1 MGRVVALKGIKI
13 EYEPNEEAV
22 ELIKRYT
29 KAVQDFLEV
38 AVEKKITS
46 LAKMNDYRQE
56 VRDKHDLSGAT
67 AVLAMKDA
75 LAIYK
80 AWRRRRKGRKS
91 KPVVKHLFMKAMHG
105 YNAKLMDDDRLRITK
120 KQGDYIYLK
129 LKVGKYQQEYLEKV
143 RNGELSLGIIVVTP
157 EYCVFPV
164 KKDVELFKPEGL
176 LALDLNEKSI
186 EGLVIKDGK
195 VEFYTWDLKDVF
207 ECAVNCFER
216 FRRFQSRYPNRFR
229 LHRKIARRWFG
240 KRNHRI
246 EWMLHNVTKE
256 IVELA
261 EREKLLIVMEDLK
274 GIKYGINRRELKVNK
289 YNGKLQWHR
298 KLPRKL
304 LGRLNRWMV
313 RKIQFMLQYKS
324 DWSSVPTSYV
334 NPANTSKL
342 CPRCGSRLEVS
353 PDWHSLVCPS
363 CNLVGNRH
371 RIACIN
377 IAMRAINE
385 DEALRFGADWGA
397 MQPSW
402 LSPSVGLSPQT
413 QQNLKMDSEIIH

>member
-13 EYEPNEEAV
+13 EYEPNNEAI
-22 ELIKRYT
+22 ELIKQYSR
-29 KAVQDFLEV
+29 AVQDFLDI
-38 AVEKKITS
+38 AIEKNITS

-56 VRDKHDLSGAT
+56 VRAKHDLSGAA

-80 AWRRRRKGRKS
+80 AWRRKKGKKS
-91 KPVVKHLFMKAMHG
+91 KPVVKHFFMKAMHG
-105 YNAKLMDDDRLRITK
+105 YNAKLMDDYRLRITR

-129 LKVGKYQQEYLEKV
+129 LKIGRFQQEYLEKV
-143 RNGELSLGIIVVTP
+143 RNGELSLGIIVITP
-157 EYCVFPV
+157 KYCVFPV

-195 VEFYTWDLKDVF
+195 IEFYSWDLRDVF

-229 LHRKIARRWFG
+229 LHKKVAARWFG
-240 KRNHRI
+240 KRNRRI

-324 DWSSVPTSYV
+324 DWLSVPTSYV

-342 CPRCGSRLEVS
+342 CPRCGSKLEVS

-363 CNLVGNRH
+363 CNLAGNRH
-371 RIACIN
+371 KIACVN
-377 IAMRAINE
+377 IAKRVLEIK
-385 DEALRFGADWGA
+385 DEVLRFGADWRA
-397 MQPSW
+397 MQSLLAPS
-402 LSPSVGLSPQT
+402 PQVGLG
-413 QQNLKMDSEIIH
+413 

>member
-1 MGRVVALKGIKI
+1 MGRVVALKGVKI

-22 ELIKRYT
+22 ELMKQYSR
-29 KAVQDFLEV
+29 AVQDFLSI
-38 AVEKKITS
+38 AVERNITS
-46 LAKMNDYRQE
+46 LAKMNDYRQK
-56 VRDKHDLSGAT
+56 VRDKHNLSGAT

-80 AWRRRRKGRKS
+80 AWRRKKGKKS
-91 KPVVKHLFMKAMHG
+91 RPVVKHLFMKAMHS
-105 YNAKLMDDDRLRITK
+105 YNAKLMDDNRLRITR

-129 LKVGKYQQEYLEKV
+129 LKIGKFQREYLNKV
-143 RNGELSLGIIVVTP
+143 RNGELSLGIIVITP

-164 KKDVELFKPEGL
+164 KREVELFKPEGL

-195 VEFYTWDLKDVF
+195 VEFYSWDLKDVF

-216 FRRFQSRYPNRFR
+216 FRRFQTRYPNRFR
-229 LHRKIARRWFG
+229 LHRKIAARWFAR
-240 KRNHRI
+240 RNRRI
-246 EWMLHNVTKE
+246 EWILHNVTRQ

-274 GIKYGINRRELKVNK
+274 GIKYGVNRRELKINK

-313 RKIQFMLQYKS
+313 RKIQFMIQYKS

-334 NPANTSKL
+334 NPKDTSKL

-363 CNLVGNRH
+363 CSLQGNRH

-377 IAMRAINE
+377 IAKRALENE
-385 DEALRFGADWGA
+385 DEALRFRADWGV
-397 MQPSW
+397 MQPK
-402 LSPSVGLSPQT
+402 LNPLVGLG
-413 QQNLKMDSEIIH
+413 

>member
-1 MGRVVALKGIKI
+1 MKGIKI
-13 EYEPNEEAV
+13 EYEASDEAL
-22 ELIKRYT
+22 ELIKQYT
-29 KAVQDFLEV
+29 KAVQDFLDI
-38 AVEKKITS
+38 AVERKITS

-56 VRDKHDLSGAT
+56 IRTKHNLSGAT

-80 AWRRRRKGRKS
+80 AWRRRKGKKS
-91 KPVVKHLFMKAMHG
+91 KPVVKQLFMKAMHG
-105 YNAKLMDDDRLRITK
+105 YNAKLMDDDRLRITR

-129 LKVGKYQQEYLEKV
+129 LRVGKFQQEYLEKV
-143 RNGELSLGIIVVTP
+143 RNGELSLGIIVITP

-164 KKDVELFKPEGL
+164 KKEVELFKPEGL

-195 VEFYTWDLKDVF
+195 IEFYTWDLKDVF
-207 ECAVNCFER
+207 ECAVNCIER

-229 LHRKIARRWFG
+229 LHRKVAARWFA
-240 KRNHRI
+240 KRNRRI
-246 EWMLHNVTKE
+246 DWLLHNATKE

-274 GIKYGINRRELKVNK
+274 GIKYNINRRELKINK

-313 RKIQFMLQYKS
+313 RKIQFILQYKS
-324 DWSSVPTSYV
+324 EWYATPTTYV
-334 NPANTSKL
+334 NPKGTSSR
-342 CPRCGSRLEVS
+342 CPRCGGKLEVS
-353 PDWHSLVCPS
+353 PDWHSMMCPS
-363 CNLVGNRH
+363 CSLHGNRH
-371 RIACIN
+371 KIACVN
-377 IAMRAINE
+377 IAMCALENE
-385 DEALRFGADWGA
+385 DEALGFGADWGV
-397 MQPSW
+397 MQS
-402 LSPSVGLSPQT
+402 LIALNPSVGLG
-413 QQNLKMDSEIIH
+413 

>member
-1 MGRVVALKGIKI
+1 VVGRITAVKGIRI
-13 EYEPNEEAV
+13 EYEPNGDAV
-22 ELIKRYT
+22 KLLKRYT
-29 KAVQDFLEV
+29 AMVQEFLDIAYENNLTSIGKLNKYRKEV
-38 AVEKKITS
+38 VQKHR
-46 LAKMNDYRQE
+46 LAGMN
-56 VRDKHDLSGAT
+56 S
-67 AVLAMKDA
+67 VLAMKDA

-80 AWRRRRKGRKS
+80 AWRRRKGRKS

-105 YNAKLMDDDRLRITK
+105 YNAKLMDGYRLRITVTK
-120 KQGDYIYLK
+120 GDYVYLK

-143 RNGELSLGIIVVTP
+143 RNGELSLGIIVITP

-207 ECAVNCFER
+207 ECAVNSFER
-216 FRRFQSRYPNRFR
+216 FRRFQQRYPNRFR

-240 KRNHRI
+240 KRNRRI

-324 DWSSVPTSYV
+324 DWHATPTTYV

-363 CNLVGNRH
+363 CSLQGNRH
-371 RIACIN
+371 KIACIN
-377 IAMRAINE
+377 IAMRALENE
-385 DEALRFGADWGA
+385 DEGVWFTPDWRV

-402 LSPSVGLSPQT
+402 LNPSVGLG
-413 QQNLKMDSEIIH
+413 